1 MKWKASGANARNSS
15 RPEEG
20 TIRTGNWKAL
30 LSATPDD
37 LDAWQRKARRR
48 RLRLPG
54 PEQLAKTGTV
64 ERLAAL
70 DVPLFV
76 VDEAHC
82 VPSWGRGGKQ
92 LLTLANR

>member
-1 MKWKASGANARNSS
+1 M
-15 RPEEG
+15 
-20 TIRTGNWKAL
+20 
-30 LSATPDD
+30 
-37 LDAWQRKARRR
+37 
-48 RLRLPG
+48 
-54 PEQLAKTGTV
+54 

-82 VPSWGRGGKQ
+82 VPSWGRGGRQ